1 MTETAKEAER
11 RARRAQTHA
20 EAFEE
25 RLLWRR
31 CLRCLRVDSDALWE
45 RLRRLTDEIV
55 EKCLNDL
62 SVKIS
67 GKRVPG
73 VEDPCLEVLRHPVI
87 QRVCTERAFLA
98 ELAVYRTWLDRY
110 RVLDPPAACECGY
123 EQEKA
128 SLSVEEARAQLLSTE
143 RGEDRGTE
151 ADVARR
157 QEGVKELQ
165 KKLQDS
171 EEEERQL
178 QADLDQ
184 LLTEIVDE
192 NRENVRLR
200 TRLACAAE
208 LHAHAVPGNSEETRG
223 QAQDEARDF
232 SALIQDVTRRC
243 ARLSMM
249 ASCLASASS
258 SAESTEPATFPAS
271 LSTYLP
277 LRESSAVSP
286 LRLREHSFP
295 EMEEQRKSSPL
306 QAASRRLSVP
316 SAVATPGMSAGSP
329 TGSPCGVHTAER
341 QEAVF
346 SRGFSSEQRVGEG
359 RKKREVLVPSSLFAQ
374 KRRREDLG
382 PLERD
387 GVLSEGE
394 DFEREVS
401 LRHDRGLH
409 VLSNSVNPLPTRRAV
424 TPPRAD
430 LYASREGAFFSRRM
444 SPNGDLKER
453 SPLSRTECQGQRE
466 RAGFRGE
473 SGGLSVPRNLPSQ
486 VNRRDLD
493 IDRRVRTPAS
503 LRHPARR
510 PMAPSPR
517 RRGGSL
523 HRLTDALRAEVRSGV
538 LRREDDA
545 GSEEFLSIRAESP
558 VPLRDDC
565 RREFHS
571 ESHLRRFKSAGLLRD
586 AHAADKERDRGGEK
600 GGGPRRGVSSA
611 ETRGEEGSLA
621 TPARLGASAERAA
634 ATENPADRSM
644 LSFNVARRETREEET
659 SLRRTLRDGTAEA
672 AERPR
677 RSDEF
682 FLTTEV
688 PASRTLSQRQLES
701 PAASASQEAS
711 WVDICLGT
719 TS

>member
-11 RARRAQTHA
+11 RAPRAPPYA
-20 EAFEE
+20 EAFEG

-55 EKCLNDL
+55 EQGLNDL

-67 GKRVPG
+67 EKRLLG
-73 VEDPCLEVLRHPVI
+73 VEDPCLQVLRHPVI

-123 EQEKA
+123 EQPKA
-128 SLSVEEARAQLLSTE
+128 SLCVQEARAKRLSAE
-143 RGEDRGTE
+143 QGADPAE

-178 QADLDQ
+178 QAELDQ

-200 TRLACAAE
+200 TRLACRADRQ
-208 LHAHAVPGNSEETRG
+208 AHPGPGNSEETRG

-232 SALIQDVTRRC
+232 AALIQDVTRRC

-249 ASCLASASS
+249 ASCLANASS

-271 LSTYLP
+271 LSTCLP
-277 LRESSAVSP
+277 LRESPVVSP
-286 LRLREHSFP
+286 LRLREPSFP

-306 QAASRRLSVP
+306 QAASPRLSAP
-316 SAVATPGMSAGSP
+316 SAVATPGVSAGSP
-329 TGSPCGVHTAER
+329 ADSPCGVRSAER
-341 QEAVF
+341 EEAVF
-346 SRGFSSEQRVGEG
+346 SRSFSSEQRVGEA
-359 RKKREVLVPSSLFAQ
+359 RKKREMLVPNSLFAQ

-387 GVLSEGE
+387 GVLSGGD
-394 DFEREVS
+394 DFEKEVS
-401 LRHDRGLH
+401 LRRDRDIL
-409 VLSNSVNPLPTRRAV
+409 VLSNSVNRLPTRRAV
-424 TPPRAD
+424 TPPRTD
-430 LYASREGAFFSRRM
+430 LHASREGAFFSRRM
-444 SPNGDLKER
+444 PPNGDLKER
-453 SPLSRTECQGQRE
+453 SAVSRRAYQGRRE
-466 RAGFRGE
+466 RAGFREE

-486 VNRRDLD
+486 MNRRYLD
-493 IDRRVRTPAS
+493 IDQRVRTPAS

-517 RRGGSL
+517 RHGESL
-523 HRLTDALRAEVRSGV
+523 QRLTYALPAEGRSWFP
-538 LRREDDA
+538 RREDDA

-558 VPLRDDC
+558 LPLRDEDC
-565 RREFHS
+565 RREFHA
-571 ESHLRRFKSAGLLRD
+571 ESDLRRFKSAALLRD
-586 AHAADKERDRGGEK
+586 AHAADKARDRGGE
-600 GGGPRRGVSSA
+600 
-611 ETRGEEGSLA
+611 EGSPA

-634 ATENPADRSM
+634 ATENPEDRSM
-644 LSFNVARRETREEET
+644 LSLTVVQRETREEET
-659 SLRRTLRDGTAEA
+659 SPRRTISVGTAQA
-672 AERPR
+672 AESLR
-677 RSDEF
+677 RSDEVF
-682 FLTTEV
+682 GSTERRV
-688 PASRTLSQRQLES
+688 SRKLNQRQPES
-701 PAASASQEAS
+701 PAASASQEAT